1 MSDAPVA
8 SIMPIEALLIED
20 SQTQAAQIK
29 ETLESV
35 GLLVRVAYDGPDGL
49 REVLEKPPALIVLDV
64 KLPTMDGF
72 QVCRRLK
79 RHPDT
84 KNIPVIMLTD
94 RASAQD
100 TLSGLQAGADDYIPK
115 DIFATEHLV
124 TTLQELGILKG

>member
-1 MSDAPVA
+1 
-8 SIMPIEALLIED
+8 MPLEALLIED
-20 SQTQAAQIK
+20 SRTQAAQIK

-35 GLLVRVAYDGPDGL
+35 GLQVRVAYDGPDGL
-49 REVLEKPPALIVLDV
+49 REVLENPPSLIVLDV

-79 RHPDT
+79 RNPAT
-84 KNIPVIMLTD
+84 KDIPVIMLTD

-124 TTLQELGILKG
+124 TTLQELGILKN